1 MQIRDV
7 LAGIAITGIVTGI
20 IDGLFSSLLSVAFYH
35 STVERL
41 FQGVASVLVGSE
53 ALKGGTRTMLLG
65 ILMHFGVA
73 FAWSIVFWVL
83 VGQVDR
89 IRNLLISPNGVLAI
103 SILYGPLIWMTMS
116 LVVIPLLAQRPPIT
130 YRWWI
135 QFFGHIPFV
144 ALPIVACTRRF
155 WPPG

>member
-1 MQIRDV
+1 MHIRDV
-7 LAGIAITGIVTGI
+7 LAGIAVTGIVTGI
-20 IDGLFSSLLSVAFYH
+20 IDGLFSSILSVAFYH
-35 STVERL
+35 STVARL
-41 FQGVASVLVGSE
+41 FQGVASVLVGPE
-53 ALKGGTRTMLLG
+53 ALRGGTRTMVLG
-65 ILMHFGVA
+65 IVMHFGVA

-83 VGQVDR
+83 VGQVDQVR
-89 IRNLLISPNGVLAI
+89 TLLASPNGVAAI

>member
-1 MQIRDV
+1 M
-7 LAGIAITGIVTGI
+7 LSGNALSGIAVTGIVTGI
-20 IDGLFSSLLSVAFYH
+20 IDGLFSSVLSVAFYH
-35 STVERL
+35 STVARL
-41 FQGVASVLVGSE
+41 FQGVASVLVGPE
-53 ALKGGTRTMLLG
+53 ALKGGNRTMLLG

-73 FAWSIVFWVL
+73 FAWSIVFWIL
-83 VGQVDR
+83 VDR
-89 IRNLLISPNGVLAI
+89 VDRLRTLMLSPAGVAVIS
-103 SILYGPLIWMTMS
+103 SLYGPLIWMTMS

-155 WPPG
+155 WPPD

>member
-1 MQIRDV
+1 MLSGNV
-7 LAGIAITGIVTGI
+7 LSGIAVTGIVTGI
-20 IDGLFSSLLSVAFYH
+20 IDGLFSSVLSVAFYH
-35 STVERL
+35 STVHRL
-41 FQGVASVLVGSE
+41 FQGVASVLIGPG

-73 FAWSIVFWVL
+73 FAWSILFWIL
-83 VGQVDR
+83 VDRVDR
-89 IRNLLISPNGVLAI
+89 IRILMLSPTGVAAI
-103 SILYGPLIWMTMS
+103 SSLYGPIIWMTMS
-116 LVVIPLLAQRPPIT
+116 LVVIPLLAQRPPIN

-155 WPPG
+155 WPPA

>member
-1 MQIRDV
+1 M
-7 LAGIAITGIVTGI
+7 LSGNALSGIAVTGIVTGI
-20 IDGLFSSLLSVAFYH
+20 IDGLFSSVLSVAFYH
-35 STVERL
+35 STVARL
-41 FQGVASVLVGSE
+41 FQGVASVLVGPE

-83 VGQVDR
+83 IGQVDR

-103 SILYGPLIWMTMS
+103 SILYGPFIWMTMS

>member
-7 LAGIAITGIVTGI
+7 LAGIAVTGIVTGI
-20 IDGLFSSLLSVAFYH
+20 IDGLFSSVLSVAFYH
-35 STVERL
+35 STVARL
-41 FQGVASVLVGSE
+41 FQGVASVLVGPE

-73 FAWSIVFWVL
+73 FAWSIVFWA
-83 VGQVDR
+83 
-89 IRNLLISPNGVLAI
+89 LIWQMNSLRTLMASSTGVVVIAI
-103 SILYGPLIWMTMS
+103 FYGPLIWMTMS
-116 LVVIPLLAQRPPIT
+116 LVVIPLLATRPPIT

-155 WPPG
+155 WPAG

>member
-1 MQIRDV
+1 
-7 LAGIAITGIVTGI
+7 VTGI
-20 IDGLFSSLLSVAFYH
+20 IDGLFSSVLSVAFYH
-35 STVERL
+35 STVARL
-41 FQGVASVLVGSE
+41 FQGVASVLVGPE

>member
-1 MQIRDV
+1 M
-7 LAGIAITGIVTGI
+7 LSGNTLSGIAVTGIVTGI
-20 IDGLFSSLLSVAFYH
+20 IDGLFSSVLSVAFYH
-35 STVERL
+35 STVARL
-41 FQGVASVLVGSE
+41 FQGVASVLVGPE

-65 ILMHFGVA
+65 ILMQFGVA
-73 FAWSIVFWVL
+73 FAWSIAFWVL

-89 IRNLLISPNGVLAI
+89 IRNLLISPNGVFAI

>member
-1 MQIRDV
+1 M
-7 LAGIAITGIVTGI
+7 LSGNTLSGIAITGIVTGI
-20 IDGLFSSLLSVAFYH
+20 IDGLFSSVLSVAFYH
-35 STVERL
+35 STVARL
-41 FQGVASVLVGSE
+41 FQGVASVLIGPE

-103 SILYGPLIWMTMS
+103 SILYGPLIWITMS
-116 LVVIPLLAQRPPIT
+116 LVVIPLFAQRPPIT